1 MGFVFDNFVRS
12 WCETAATTPVRKTP
26 NAWPR
31 ENSTN
36 KRTHSTGKMHDSRAS
51 KIDEIDRSVNQWRGF
66 YIRVPVA
73 HETISGPYPMD
84 NDRVYKRSDDKRIN
98 EICRNLDAFC
108 NCTAHDRCSGG
119 SKRPL
124 EEKVS
129 VTIPRLSSEKEVRRA
144 DEEVARFICMR
155 K

>member
-12 WCETAATTPVRKTP
+12 WCETAATTPVRETP

-36 KRTHSTGKMHDSRAS
+36 KRTHSTGKMYDSRAS
-51 KIDEIDRSVNQWRGF
+51 KIDEIDRFINQWRGC

-73 HETISGPYPMD
+73 HETIPG
-84 NDRVYKRSDDKRIN
+84 
-98 EICRNLDAFC
+98 
-108 NCTAHDRCSGG
+108 
-119 SKRPL
+119 
-124 EEKVS
+124 
-129 VTIPRLSSEKEVRRA
+129 LSSEKEVRRA